1 MKHGCLIFILSFA
14 AFFAATVWFSLINRE
29 SIGIPTSADIKYVRI
44 AEQDIKVELALS
56 KEAQTRGLSGRDG
69 LAEGEGMLF
78 VYSRP
83 GRYSFWMKDM
93 KFPIDIIWIGED
105 MRVVYIKESAEPASY
120 PDVFV
125 SGADAKYILE
135 VNAGFSEKNSL
146 KVGDGAL
153 FTY

>member
-69 LAEGEGMLF
+69 LADGEGMLF

-83 GRYSFWMKDM
+83 GKYSFWMKDM
-93 KFPIDIIWIGED
+93 
-105 MRVVYIKESAEPASY
+105 A
-120 PDVFV
+120 
-125 SGADAKYILE
+125 
-135 VNAGFSEKNSL
+135 
-146 KVGDGAL
+146 
-153 FTY
+153 